1 MSRCDFQVL
10 HLSNAPT
17 RLIWNP
23 SDEGVLR
30 DKEGN
35 QGLRHR
41 NLLRTQLIAIGTK
54 SNPNLIFLEN
64 EADVPSYHRQCE
76 LCDKEEEAID
86 KS

>member
-1 MSRCDFQVL
+1 M
-10 HLSNAPT
+10 
-17 RLIWNP
+17 
-23 SDEGVLR
+23 G
-30 DKEGN
+30 
-35 QGLRHR
+35 
-41 NLLRTQLIAIGTK
+41 TQLIAIGTK

>member
-1 MSRCDFQVL
+1 MQSVGDSIDC
-10 HLSNAPT
+10 
-17 RLIWNP
+17 
-23 SDEGVLR
+23 
-30 DKEGN
+30 
-35 QGLRHR
+35 
-41 NLLRTQLIAIGTK
+41 NLGTK